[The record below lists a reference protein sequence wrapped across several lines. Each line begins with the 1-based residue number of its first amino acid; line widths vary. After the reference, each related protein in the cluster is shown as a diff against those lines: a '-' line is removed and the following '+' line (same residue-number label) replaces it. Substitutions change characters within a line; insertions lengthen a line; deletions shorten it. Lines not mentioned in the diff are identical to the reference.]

1 MDATD
6 QSVEEMDESMEGNTD
21 DDNDESNGI
30 YYPWSEFFVSGRE
43 ETLEL
48 DGVESYDEY
57 DEPEPTRIICC
68 ILCFNI
74 YFI

>member
-6 QSVEEMDESMEGNTD
+6 QSMEEMDESMEGNTD

-30 YYPWSEFFVSGRE
+30 YYPWSEFFDSGRE

-48 DGVESYDEY
+48 DVDVSCVD
-57 DEPEPTRIICC
+57 D
-68 ILCFNI
+68 
-74 YFI
+74 